1 MSDRSNSG
9 RPHEEPGSAH
19 EETNGSP
26 ARPVPPSAAGTGP
39 GTGTGAQP
47 GAGRGSGASDVP
59 DDVWDKFLRDSER
72 DIRGSAPK
80 EPSARARRVAA
91 RLREQEAR
99 NQTPPGWRTGPAW
112 QEMTGR
118 AQQRRRWRA
127 VIGIPLVV
135 AVAVVA
141 MKPSLIPGNPF
152 GAATSDG
159 TSAVAA
165 SPLPPETAAPTAPPD
180 QVAPGTPTMDR
191 PFAGSPAER
200 WADGESGIVLP
211 KAHAVAG
218 FSKAQVRKAL
228 EQTRTLLVSG
238 SLDLN
243 TLQGSRPKAAFD
255 VLDPMQKDLL
265 ATLNTALSAP
275 DKAHDP
281 VALFSRFDPGAVRL
295 AGIVVKTR
303 GRMTLKEGKNGSV
316 SVHADYSFV
325 YPVVR
330 PDDSAQEVTRTVVR
344 RVLDVGLQDPARYMV
359 TPGRIDIEGYR
370 YDASN
375 SACGVF
381 DGYLHPGFSTTGAD
395 ATGDPATGPT
405 ADPYDRSGELD
416 SESDAPCGTA
426 SRI

>member
-9 RPHEEPGSAH
+9 RPNEEPGSSH
-19 EETNGSP
+19 EGTNG
-26 ARPVPPSAAGTGP
+26 VPGGGDATSE
-39 GTGTGAQP
+39 
-47 GAGRGSGASDVP
+47 VP

-91 RLREQEAR
+91 RLREQDAR

-112 QEMTGR
+112 QEITGR

-127 VIGIPLVV
+127 VIGITLVV

-141 MKPSLIPGNPF
+141 MKPSLIPGDPF
-152 GAATSDG
+152 GKSTSGDS
-159 TSAVAA
+159 SAVAS
-165 SPLPPETAAPTAPPD
+165 SPLPPETAAPTAPPEE
-180 QVAPGTPTMDR
+180 VAPDTPTMDR

-200 WADGESGIVLP
+200 WADGEAGIVLP
-211 KAHAVAG
+211 KATAVAG
-218 FSKAQVRKAL
+218 FSKAKVQKAL
-228 EQTRTLLVSG
+228 EQARTLLVAG

-243 TLQGSRPKAAFD
+243 TLQGSRPKTAFD
-255 VLDPMQKDLL
+255 VLDPMQKDEL
-265 ATLNTALSAP
+265 TRLNTALRAP

-281 VALFSRFDPGAVRL
+281 VSLFSRFDPGAVRL

-303 GRMTLKEGKNGSV
+303 GRMTFKEGKNGSV
-316 SVHADYSFV
+316 SVHADYTFV

-344 RVLDVGLQDPARYMV
+344 RVLDVGLQDPARYLV
-359 TPGRIDIEGYR
+359 TPGKIDIENYQ

-381 DGYLHPGFSTTGAD
+381 DGYLHPAFSTTGAD
-395 ATGDPATGPT
+395 ATGEPATGPT
-405 ADPYDRSGELD
+405 ADPYDRSDELG
-416 SESDAPCGTA
+416 SGSDAPCGTA
-426 SRI
+426 SRV